1 MVASDVHMGIN
12 CSIDALDSDSDAEKI
27 NTSEVVSDVST
38 KSMTVGKSQ
47 GTGPEVCTRLNGLS
61 NGNGTGI
68 DGRTVQ
74 YDCVEQLETAAR
86 KRNPAITLSSPECLT
101 VQIHAFTGRTSEQLK
116 IPKSRSLRSSSKNVT
131 HSSPKA
137 FFEAADR
144 DLEEATTTYNK
155 LRASLKDHE
164 DALSFEND
172 CRLSASPLEIKANAK
187 LQYLRNDDVE
197 RFYKTA
203 PSREGFQGQE
213 HPRFYG
219 DHFLS
224 NFDLIEQTQLFSLF
238 RAMPKGAHL
247 HIHFNANLLPNFL
260 LDIAKD
266 MARMYIWCNM
276 PLVDEKGQVYRK
288 ALDQCRLQFS
298 IMNKQAVEDR
308 GEGSIFD
315 PAYENKKVM
324 QFGKFRDEFRQ
335 RHDEEDVDKW
345 LQNKLVF
352 QEEEAHGLLQTA
364 DGAWEKFNAR
374 TQMMKGLFN
383 YKRAYQMYTRH
394 CLDEF
399 ADDNIQY
406 AEIRVNFMSTNQVW
420 EDDGSK
426 KLDNEGITDLIIE
439 EYEKFQMGHK
449 GDVVKGLKII
459 YCTPRSFNTEQVEES
474 LCECLD
480 FKLKEKYSSYI
491 AGFDLVGEEGKGHPL
506 HYFTKQLLR
515 FQKACQ
521 LAGTQIPL
529 LLHCGETLDNGG
541 ETDRNLLDALLLGS
555 RRIGH
560 GFALPRHPL
569 IMEQMKKHNICVEVC
584 PISNEILG
592 LTPRISGHSVYNLL
606 ANNVHCTV
614 STDNG
619 TLFRSRLS
627 HDFYQV
633 MAGKAD
639 MTLYG
644 LRQLIEWSLEHS
656 CMDSRER
663 KQVFDAWLVMWE
675 EFCQEIVDGKFDK
688 PREQQD
694 RKAALGVFGNE
705 EKTEAMPGP

>member
-1 MVASDVHMGIN
+1 MVASDVHMGIT
-12 CSIDALDSDSDAEKI
+12 CSVDTFDSDSDAEKN
-27 NTSEVVSDVST
+27 NTPEVLSEAGA
-38 KSMTVGKSQ
+38 KNMARAKSQ
-47 GTGPEVCTRLNGLS
+47 GSSTETCTRPNGIS
-61 NGNGTGI
+61 NGNGAGVE
-68 DGRTVQ
+68 GRAAQ
-74 YDCVEQLETAAR
+74 YDCVEQLEAAAR
-86 KRNPAITLSSPECLT
+86 RRNPAIASSSQCLT
-101 VQIHAFTGRTSEQLK
+101 DQLHAFTGRTSEESRK
-116 IPKSRSLRSSSKNVT
+116 PKHWSLRSSSKNVT
-131 HSSPKA
+131 LSTPKQ
-137 FFEAADR
+137 FFDAADR
-144 DLEEATTTYNK
+144 DVEEDTKTYNK
-155 LRASLKDHE
+155 LRQALGDHE

-172 CRLSASPLEIKANAK
+172 CRINASPLEIKANAK
-187 LQYLRNDDVE
+187 LQALKKDDIG
-197 RFYKTA
+197 RFYTSA
-203 PSREGFQGQE
+203 PSRQGFQGQE

-224 NFDLIEQTQLFSLF
+224 NVDIIQQTQLFGLF

-260 LDIAKD
+260 LDIAKE
-266 MARMYIWCNM
+266 MVRMYIWCNM
-276 PLVDEKGQVYRK
+276 PLVDDKGQVDRT
-288 ALDQCRLQFS
+288 ALDRCRVQFS
-298 IMNKQAVEDR
+298 IMNKTVVEER
-308 GEGSIFD
+308 GEGNLFD
-315 PAYENKKVM
+315 AAYQNKKVM
-324 QFGKFRDEFRQ
+324 QFGKFRQEFRQ
-335 RHDEEDVDKW
+335 RYDKEDVDRW

-364 DGAWEKFNAR
+364 EGAWEKFNAR

-383 YKRAYQMYTRH
+383 YKSAYARYTRH

-426 KLDNEGITDLIIE
+426 KLDNEGITDLIID
-439 EYEKFQMGHK
+439 EYKKFQAEHK
-449 GDVVKGLKII
+449 GKVVKGLKII
-459 YCTPRSFNTEQVEES
+459 YCTPRSFDTEQVEES
-474 LCECLD
+474 LFECLK
-480 FKLKEKYSSYI
+480 FKLKKEYSNYI

-555 RRIGH
+555 KRIGH

-606 ANNVHCTV
+606 ASNVHCTV

-639 MTLYG
+639 MTLHG
-644 LRQLIEWSLEHS
+644 LRQLIEWSIEHS
-656 CMDSRER
+656 CMDATER
-663 KQVFDAWLVMWE
+663 KGVSDAWLRMWDK
-675 EFCQEIVDGKFDK
+675 FCQRIVNGEFDK
-688 PREQQD
+688 PQEQKD
-694 RKAALGVFGNE
+694 GKAALGVLGD
-705 EKTEAMPGP
+705 EKKTNAMPGP

>member
-1 MVASDVHMGIN
+1 M
-12 CSIDALDSDSDAEKI
+12 LKKI
-27 NTSEVVSDVST
+27 IRKSPRNRTRTQPEVVSEAGT
-38 KSMTVGKSQ
+38 KGMTWKKSKGQ
-47 GTGPEVCTRLNGLS
+47 GPEPCTRLNGVS
-61 NGNGTGI
+61 NGNGTGM
-68 DGRTVQ
+68 DEWTAQ
-74 YDCVEQLETAAR
+74 YDCVEQLEAAAR
-86 KRNPAITLSSPECLT
+86 RRNPAIASSSPCLT
-101 VQIHAFTGRTSEQLK
+101 DQLHAFTGRTSEESK
-116 IPKSRSLRSSSKNVT
+116 RPKPWSLRSSSRNVT
-131 HSSPKA
+131 LSTPRE
-137 FFEAADR
+137 FFDAADK
-144 DLEEATTTYNK
+144 DVEETTTTYNK
-155 LRASLKDHE
+155 LRNALRDHE
-164 DALSFEND
+164 NALSFENS
-172 CRLSASPLEIKANAK
+172 CRSNASLLEMKANAK
-187 LQYLRNDDVE
+187 LQALKKDDIE
-197 RFYKTA
+197 RFYTSA
-203 PSREGFQGQE
+203 PPRQGFQGQE

-224 NFDLIEQTQLFSLF
+224 NVDLIQQTQLFGLF

-260 LDIAKD
+260 LDIAKE
-266 MARMYIWCNM
+266 MTRMYIWCNI
-276 PLVDEKGQVYRK
+276 PLVNGKGKVDRT
-288 ALDQCRLQFS
+288 ALDQCRVQFS
-298 IMNKQAVEDR
+298 IMNKTAVEER
-308 GEGSIFD
+308 GEGNLFD
-315 PAYENKKVM
+315 ATYQNKKVM
-324 QFGKFRDEFRQ
+324 QFGKFREEFRQ
-335 RHDEEDVDKW
+335 RHDKENVDKW

-364 DGAWEKFNAR
+364 EGAWEKFNAR

-383 YKRAYQMYTRH
+383 YKSAYARYTRH

-426 KLDNEGITDLIIE
+426 KLDNEGITDLIID
-439 EYEKFQMGHK
+439 EYEKFQLEHQGK
-449 GDVVKGLKII
+449 VVKGLKII
-459 YCTPRSFNTEQVEES
+459 YCTPRSFDTEQVEES
-474 LCECLD
+474 LFECLK
-480 FKLKEKYSSYI
+480 FKLKKEYSNYI

-506 HYFTKQLLR
+506 HYFKKQLLR

-529 LLHCGETLDNGG
+529 LLHCGETLDNGD
-541 ETDRNLLDALLLGS
+541 ETDGNLLDALLLGS
-555 RRIGH
+555 KRIGH

-639 MTLYG
+639 MTLHG

-656 CMDSRER
+656 CMDATER
-663 KQVFDAWLVMWE
+663 KDVYYSWKTMWE
-675 EFCQEIVDGKFDK
+675 TFCRRIIEGEFDK
-688 PREQQD
+688 PQEQKD
-694 RKAALGVFGNE
+694 GKAALGVLGND
-705 EKTEAMPGP
+705 KTDAMPGP